1 MNNCNNTMSYNLQ
14 DYVYKIDDFLDQST
28 CKNIIKK
35 INKLDWSMHSYYS
48 AKTNTVHSFD
58 NELSILSTD
67 IIEVKNLND
76 KLKYAIDMYINKLNF
91 DWFGSYTGYTYVR
104 LNKYIKDT
112 TMKLHCDHIQSIFDG
127 SKKGIPTLTILGSL
141 NNDYK
146 GGELILFKDKKID
159 LKAGNVVVF
168 PSNFLYPHEVK
179 PVISGVRY
187 SYVSWVW

>member
-1 MNNCNNTMSYNLQ
+1 
-14 DYVYKIDDFLDQST
+14 
-28 CKNIIKK
+28 
-35 INKLDWSMHSYYS
+35 
-48 AKTNTVHSFD
+48 
-58 NELSILSTD
+58 
-67 IIEVKNLND
+67 
-76 KLKYAIDMYINKLNF
+76 
-91 DWFGSYTGYTYVR
+91 
-104 LNKYIKDT
+104 
-112 TMKLHCDHIQSIFDG
+112 MKLHCDHIQSIFDG